1 MPTFIFLDTETG
13 EEFEDFLS
21 NSRKEELLSKNPHIR
36 QMPSAF
42 AISTMTG
49 SLDSK
54 TDDTWKEVLS
64 KVAEAHPDSSV
75 GQRYGKKSTKQVK
88 TRQAVDKHMNRWRS
102 N

>member
-1 MPTFIFLDTETG
+1 MPTFRFLDTETG

-36 QMPSAF
+36 QLPSAF
-42 AISTMTG
+42 TISTMVG

-54 TDDTWKEVLS
+54 TDNTWKEVLS
-64 KVAEAHPDSSV
+64 KVAEAHPDSPV
-75 GQRYGKKSTKQVK
+75 GQRYGKKSVKQIK

>member
-1 MPTFIFLDTETG
+1 MPTFRFLDTETG

-21 NSRKEELLSKNPHIR
+21 NGRKEELLSKNPHIR
-36 QMPSAF
+36 QLPSAF
-42 AISTMTG
+42 SISTMAG

-75 GQRYGKKSTKQVK
+75 GQRYGKKTSKQIK
-88 TRQAVDKHMNRWRS
+88 TQQAVDKHMNRWRS